1 MDELFINFDEIP
13 VGAAS
18 VAQVHRATLRPQI
31 EGDVPQQ
38 IVLKVQYPEV
48 AELFDADLSNLEL
61 ATKLFAPENVD
72 VVKAMRKR
80 HENELDFRLEAANMR
95 ECTRD
100 MQKYGVEPTTSSSSD
115 SSTSSS
121 VNDWWWG
128 WPSSS

>member
-1 MDELFINFDEIP
+1 M
-13 VGAAS
+13 
-18 VAQVHRATLRPQI
+18 
-31 EGDVPQQ
+31 
-38 IVLKVQYPEV
+38 

-100 MQKYGVEPTTSSSSD
+100 MQKYGVEPSLYVFHVSLMRYAQRMSLPW
-115 SSTSSS
+115 STLMDCHYQMPLKRNKI
-121 VNDWWWG
+121 V
-128 WPSSS
+128 